1 MEQKK
6 MYEVKV
12 RDNLFIAH
20 SLKDEFFGPAK
31 NLHGATYVVDLI
43 ISSKEISDKNVVID
57 IGIASKLL
65 KDCIEVYN
73 YKNLDEIDSL
83 KGIITTT
90 EFLAYK
96 LTNDF
101 IDKLYNEKNGISKIY
116 SIKMILNE
124 SHIASASYEKKID
137 E

>member
-1 MEQKK
+1 

-31 NLHGATYVVDLI
+31 NLHGATYIIDLI
-43 ISSKEISDKNVVID
+43 ITSEKLSDKNVVID

-65 KDCIEVYN
+65 KDCIDLYN
-73 YKNLDEIDSL
+73 YKNLDEIKSL
-83 KGIITTT
+83 QGIITTT
-90 EFLAYK
+90 EFLAYQ

-101 IDKLYNEKNGISKIY
+101 IKKLDNEMKDVSEIY

-124 SHIASASYEKKID
+124 SHIASASYEKKFK
-137 E
+137 

>member
-1 MEQKK
+1 

-20 SLKDEFFGPAK
+20 SLRDDFFGPAK
-31 NLHGATYVVDLI
+31 NLHGATYVIDLI

-65 KDCIEVYN
+65 KDCIDLYN
-73 YKNLDEIDSL
+73 YKNLDEIESL

-90 EFLAYK
+90 EFLAYQ

-101 IDKLYNEKNGISKIY
+101 ITKLDNEQYNISKIY
-116 SIKMILNE
+116 SVKMILNE

-137 E
+137 

>member
-1 MEQKK
+1 MESKK

-20 SLKDEFFGPAK
+20 SLRDDFFGPAK
-31 NLHGATYVVDLI
+31 NLHGATYVIDLI

-65 KDCIEVYN
+65 KDCIDLYN
-73 YKNLDEIDSL
+73 YKNLDEIESL

-90 EFLAYK
+90 EFLAYQ

-101 IDKLYNEKNGISKIY
+101 ITKLDNEQYNISKIY
-116 SIKMILNE
+116 SVKMILNE

-137 E
+137 